1 MKKGKRFFALM
12 LATVLT
18 FSLVSC
24 GDKGNNSSTTGGTE
38 TKTEGNSESQ
48 VETTTEAVDAMAAA
62 LENIKDVTNLE
73 TKMVMEMDM
82 TISAQGQEQAMES
95 ITTMDMVCFTDPTK
109 IKMDMTMDMGDL
121 GSVTQNIYG
130 EVAEDGTCT
139 MYLYDGSSWQSQ
151 VVGATDLDQYDARS
165 NILSVINEDTTYT
178 LEGTEQVDGANAFKY
193 SNVMKGDEM
202 KEALISS
209 GALDSVSS
217 LGLDSSQVDGMLDG
231 LGEMTE
237 YIWIDEATLYP
248 VKYEVDMT
256 EVMDNLMVNLV
267 TAMGEQAEGMSINV
281 PKMKMT
287 MACSN
292 FNNAA
297 DFTIPDEAKAN

>member
-1 MKKGKRFFALM
+1 MRKGKRFFGLM
-12 LATVLT
+12 LATMLT
-18 FSLVSC
+18 FSLVAC
-24 GDKGNNSSTTGGTE
+24 GDKGNNSSPTSGTTR
-38 TKTEGNSESQ
+38 TEGNSESQ

-73 TKMVMEMDM
+73 TKMIMEMDM
-82 TISAQGQEQAMES
+82 TISAQGQEQAVES

-139 MYLYDGSSWQSQ
+139 MYLYDGASWQSQ
-151 VVGATDLDQYDARS
+151 VVGVADLEQYDARS
-165 NILSVINEDTTYT
+165 NILSVIDENVTYT

-193 SNVMKGDEM
+193 SNVVKGDDM
-202 KEALISS
+202 KETLRSS

-217 LGLDSSQVDGMLDG
+217 LGLDSSQIDSMLDG

-267 TAMGEQAEGMSINV
+267 TAMGEQAQGMSINV
-281 PKMKMT
+281 PKMKMIMT
-287 MACSN
+287 CSN